1 MFLQSAP
8 INHSCN
14 ITNFTVDG
22 KALEYNMRQIFWSKA
37 SRLLERFQLSDPETL
52 PICLTSQT
60 VECSTSSN
68 ESLITCSEN
77 FLNDEQG
84 INVSFAVENN
94 HFNSINGQ
102 DNLGRSDEIFSVIST
117 ASDLKDVEYSYD
129 YNNELPI
136 SEDESLEDNNSILN
150 DAPFLLFSDEII
162 TLIDS
167 MILVLANPNIPITEI
182 SNIRVEERA
191 NVES

>member
-14 ITNFTVDG
+14 ITNFIVDG
-22 KALEYNMRQIFWSKA
+22 KVLEYRMRQIFWSKT
-37 SRLLERFQLSDPETL
+37 SRLLERFQLSDPKTL

-68 ESLITCSEN
+68 GSIITCSEN
-77 FLNDEQG
+77 FLNDEEG

-94 HFNSINGQ
+94 HFNSTNGQ
-102 DNLGRSDEIFSVIST
+102 ENLRRSDEIFSVIST
-117 ASDLKDVEYSYD
+117 ASDLKDAEYSYD

-136 SEDESLEDNNSILN
+136 SEDESLEENNRILN
-150 DAPFLLFSDEII
+150 DAPILLFSDEII

-167 MILVLANPNIPITEI
+167 MILVLANPNVSITEI

-191 NVES
+191 NAEP